1 MKTITIRF
9 IVPSDITAANI
20 IYMVLSFL
28 KEWGFESNKENISGG
43 VEVISHD
50 ETPTLL
56 LLK

>member
-9 IVPSDITAANI
+9 IVPSDMFAENI

-43 VEVISHD
+43 LEVISHD
-50 ETPTLL
+50 GTPTLL
-56 LLK
+56 ILK

>member
-9 IVPSDITAANI
+9 IVPSDITATNI

-28 KEWGFESNKENISGG
+28 KEWGFESNGENISGG